1 MPYQTGQK
9 EPVMT
14 KRLLSAMLGGALL
27 CAALPAMAAPATH
40 HATAEATTDAQTDDL
55 NAQSLQKAR
64 AALQPATTA
73 TTAPVSSPAAS
84 GTTPMRPGPGST
96 GRAASHA
103 VQAAGTGETS
113 GTIPVPRTQA
123 EGGNAGY

>member
-1 MPYQTGQK
+1 
-9 EPVMT
+9 MT
-14 KRLLSAMLGGALL
+14 KRLLSTMLGSALL
-27 CAALPAMAAPATH
+27 CATLPAIAAPATH
-40 HATAEATTDAQTDDL
+40 HGTAAAATDAQTDDL

-73 TTAPVSSPAAS
+73 ATAPASSPAAA
-84 GTTPMRPGPGST
+84 GGAPVRPGPGST

-123 EGGNAGY
+123 EGGGAGY